1 MAVCVFADITQCT
14 DMYPA
19 RTKRV
24 AVVVTSI
31 LRFGLEVNEVMRSA
45 TNASKTPTTS
55 KESCRFRVHSLSLVQ
70 SFHMPISAW

>member
-1 MAVCVFADITQCT
+1 MAVCVFADIIQCT

-24 AVVVTSI
+24 VVVVTSTP
-31 LRFGLEVNEVMRSA
+31 RFGLDVNEVICSA
-45 TNASKTPTTS
+45 MNVSKTPITS
-55 KESCRFRVHSLSLVQ
+55 KESCRFRVHSLPLVQ